1 MALLALIFA
10 TLSYISMIVVNV
22 LANSLPINN
31 INTGDVSYKYPNLF
45 QPAGLTFSIWGI
57 IYTLLFIYIVS
68 QFIQLGKNLNSD
80 IESLY
85 MKINII
91 FGISSLLNIGW
102 LFAWHYDKM
111 ILSTVIMIG
120 LLVSLIFLAKLTKNE
135 SLLNQSSFSVYLAWI
150 TIATIANITIMLVKL
165 GVPNE
170 NNFAVVI
177 TSVILIVGVIISY
190 LWISREKDFMYGLV
204 INWAYLG
211 ILIRH
216 ISQSELNKAYPIIY
230 ITTIICLLAIST
242 ITLIVYLQNSRNLLL

>member
-1 MALLALIFA
+1 
-10 TLSYISMIVVNV
+10 MIVVNV